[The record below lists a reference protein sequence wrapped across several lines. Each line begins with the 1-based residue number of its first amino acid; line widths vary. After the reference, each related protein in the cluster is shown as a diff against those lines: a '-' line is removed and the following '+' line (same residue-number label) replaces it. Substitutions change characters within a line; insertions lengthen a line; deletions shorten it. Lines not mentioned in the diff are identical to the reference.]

1 VEVGR
6 LDEAL
11 EADEAEFFELHLS
24 SRKPLRQQARPLVK
38 SGPRRRG
45 RIT

>member
-11 EADEAEFFELHLS
+11 EADEAEFFELHLW
-24 SRKPLRQQARPLVK
+24 SRAAVGGDAESLKWPIWRDFA
-38 SGPRRRG
+38 G
-45 RIT
+45 I

>member
-24 SRKPLRQQARPLVK
+24 SRKGRASGPSCPAKPRRQQARP
-38 SGPRRRG
+38 S
-45 RIT
+45 

>member
-11 EADEAEFFELHLS
+11 EADEPEFFELHLS
-24 SRKPLRQQARPLVK
+24 SR
-38 SGPRRRG
+38 GGRG
-45 RIT
+45 RGRRIT

>member
-11 EADEAEFFELHLS
+11 EADEAEFFELHRV
-24 SRKPLRQQARPLVK
+24 SRA
-38 SGPRRRG
+38 
-45 RIT
+45 ITAAGAESLESPIWRDFAAI